1 MAIAR
6 QPDLWGHVQRQLL
19 ERPPNVRLVPVPQP
33 TIHVGEG
40 DPGWHVER
48 LQGRADDIFNAWL
61 RALDGG
67 KTRKARRLRAAWMH
81 TAHMDRL
88 AYAREIARERGLR
101 LDPMGRGPLVDRP
114 TVHYR
119 DRLPW
124 GLKPL
129 GHYESDDLPYRA
141 ASVVETWN
149 GSGWV
154 FDRLYLADEPVC
166 SGHFPAHSLIGAISQ
181 DGRSA
186 DWFVLDR
193 WAS

>member
-19 ERPPNVRLVPVPQP
+19 ERPSTVRLVPVPQP

-40 DPGWHVER
+40 DPGWHVQR
-48 LQGRADDIFNAWL
+48 LQGRADSLFGAWQK
-61 RALDGG
+61 ALDNG
-67 KTRKARRLRAAWMH
+67 KTRKAARLRAAWMH
-81 TAHMDRL
+81 TVHMDRL

-101 LDPMGRGPLVDRP
+101 LDPMGRGPVVDRP

-129 GHYESDDLPYRA
+129 GHYESDELPFRA

-181 DGRSA
+181 DGRTA